1 MSTNPFDFIKSINS
15 HKYILTDNLS
25 ESEYNPFIVNLGFSL
40 FADTIFHANEM
51 NLRPHLTNKMQYD
64 FYFNAVRPR
73 KRFRKW
79 PKKDKVN
86 SENILLLQELYKY
99 NTHKAKEALSVL
111 TSEQIELLHKN
122 NNKGGT

>member
-1 MSTNPFDFIKSINS
+1 M
-15 HKYILTDNLS
+15 TDGLS
-25 ESEYNPFIVNLGFSL
+25 ESEYNPFIVNLNFSL

-51 NLRPHLTNKMQYD
+51 NMRPHLSNKMQYD
-64 FYFNAVRPR
+64 FYFNSVRPR

-86 SENILLLQELYKY
+86 SENIQLLIELYKY
-99 NTHKAKEALSVL
+99 NAQKAKEALSVL
-111 TSEQIELLHKN
+111 TEEQIELLHKN